1 MEPVYTAVHSR
12 SRVSRR
18 YAARGY
24 ETSLTRR
31 KGHTVKHLLVYYG
44 GAMASTPEA
53 QAEVKK
59 AWEAWFKVLGKAVVD
74 GGDLF
79 SGKVKSVSSDGAVG
93 DGPIARIASGYSIL
107 EAGSIDEA
115 AKMAT
120 GCPVLKSGGQIAVY
134 ETFNA
139 M

>member
-1 MEPVYTAVHSR
+1 MKY
-12 SRVSRR
+12 
-18 YAARGY
+18 
-24 ETSLTRR
+24 
-31 KGHTVKHLLVYYG
+31 LLVYYG

-53 QAEVKK
+53 QAEVMKT
-59 AWEAWFKVLGKAVVD
+59 WDAWFQVLGKAVVD
-74 GGDLF
+74 GGNPF
-79 SGKVKSVSSDGAVG
+79 SGKVKSVSSDGAIG

-107 EAGSIDEA
+107 EAGSIGEA

>member
-1 MEPVYTAVHSR
+1 MKY
-12 SRVSRR
+12 
-18 YAARGY
+18 
-24 ETSLTRR
+24 
-31 KGHTVKHLLVYYG
+31 LLVYYG
-44 GAMASTPEA
+44 GAMAGTPEA

-59 AWEAWFKVLGKAVVD
+59 AWDAWFKVLGKAAVD
-74 GGDLF
+74 GGNPF
-79 SGKVKSVSSDGAVG
+79 TGKVKSVSSDGAVG

>member
-1 MEPVYTAVHSR
+1 MKY
-12 SRVSRR
+12 
-18 YAARGY
+18 
-24 ETSLTRR
+24 
-31 KGHTVKHLLVYYG
+31 LLVYYG
-44 GAMASTPEA
+44 GAMAGTPEA
-53 QAEVKK
+53 KAEIMKT
-59 AWEAWFKVLGKAVVD
+59 WDAWFKVLGKAAVD
-74 GGDLF
+74 GGNPF
-79 SGKVKSVSSDGAVG
+79 TGKVKSVSSDGTVG

-134 ETFNA
+134 ETLNA

>member
-1 MEPVYTAVHSR
+1 MKY
-12 SRVSRR
+12 
-18 YAARGY
+18 
-24 ETSLTRR
+24 
-31 KGHTVKHLLVYYG
+31 LLVYYG
-44 GAMASTPEA
+44 GAVASTPEA
-53 QAEVKK
+53 RAEGMK
-59 AWEAWFKVLGKAVVD
+59 AWDAWFKGLGKAVAD
-74 GGDLF
+74 GGNPF
-79 SGKVKSVSSDGAVG
+79 TGKVKSVSSDGAIG

-107 EAGSIDEA
+107 EAGSMDEA

>member
-1 MEPVYTAVHSR
+1 LKY
-12 SRVSRR
+12 
-18 YAARGY
+18 
-24 ETSLTRR
+24 
-31 KGHTVKHLLVYYG
+31 LLVYYG

-53 QAEVKK
+53 RAEGMK
-59 AWEAWFKVLGKAVVD
+59 AWDAWFTVLGKAKVD
-74 GGDLF
+74 GGNPF
-79 SGKVKSVSSDGAVG
+79 SGKVKSVSADGAIG

-134 ETFNA
+134 ETVNA

>member
-1 MEPVYTAVHSR
+1 MKY
-12 SRVSRR
+12 
-18 YAARGY
+18 
-24 ETSLTRR
+24 
-31 KGHTVKHLLVYYG
+31 LLVYYG

-53 QAEVKK
+53 QAELMK
-59 AWEAWFKVLGKAVVD
+59 AWEAWFTGLGKAVVD
-74 GGDLF
+74 GGNPF
-79 SGKVKSVSSDGAVG
+79 SGKVKSVSSGGAIG

-134 ETFNA
+134 ETVNA